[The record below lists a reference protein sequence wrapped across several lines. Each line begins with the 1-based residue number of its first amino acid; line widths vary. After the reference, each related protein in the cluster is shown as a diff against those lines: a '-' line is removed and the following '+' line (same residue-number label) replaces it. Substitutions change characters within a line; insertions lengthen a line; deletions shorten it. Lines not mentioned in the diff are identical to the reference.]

1 MGFAP
6 FCAPFAGKNM
16 LIFANIC
23 KNTCCKSVVQPFINQ
38 GKSRKKAN
46 DKSTIHLPRREIRIA
61 KEAKDDFM
69 ERGVGN
75 EEDENA

>member
-1 MGFAP
+1 MTIWYIYHIMRRTNGFV
-6 FCAPFAGKNM
+6 K
-16 LIFANIC
+16 
-23 KNTCCKSVVQPFINQ
+23 KSV
-38 GKSRKKAN
+38 K
-46 DKSTIHLPRREIRIA
+46 TPRREIRIA